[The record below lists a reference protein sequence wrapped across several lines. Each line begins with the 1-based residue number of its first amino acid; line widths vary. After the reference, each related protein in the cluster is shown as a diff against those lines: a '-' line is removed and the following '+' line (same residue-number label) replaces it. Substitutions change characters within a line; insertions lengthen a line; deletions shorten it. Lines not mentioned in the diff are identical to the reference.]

1 MIILYSKDMHL
12 LMQLRDQEE
21 REAGELS
28 SSTDNEDDDVIVTK
42 DAQKTNEEPPK
53 KRSRRDDDDCIIVH
67 VDKAIDDKLRS
78 ERRIREIVELIRMRI
93 RFYGRNARITDYF
106 PKA

>member
-1 MIILYSKDMHL
+1 MKM
-12 LMQLRDQEE
+12 REQEE

-28 SSTDNEDDDVIVTK
+28 SSTDDDDDDDVVTE
-42 DAQKTNEEPPK
+42 DTQKTNQEPPK
-53 KRSRRDDDDCIIVH
+53 KRSRRDDDECIIVH
-67 VDKAIDDKLRS
+67 VDKAIDEKLRT